1 MGSTSGT
8 KCSYSCH
15 MARVNGKVL
24 VPSRSLFANDMDNYL
39 SVHGE
44 PCLSVQDPKGLVES
58 GSMHLP
64 FLCIQ
69 KL

>member
-1 MGSTSGT
+1 
-8 KCSYSCH
+8 

-24 VPSRSLFANDMDNYL
+24 VPSQSLFANDMDNYL